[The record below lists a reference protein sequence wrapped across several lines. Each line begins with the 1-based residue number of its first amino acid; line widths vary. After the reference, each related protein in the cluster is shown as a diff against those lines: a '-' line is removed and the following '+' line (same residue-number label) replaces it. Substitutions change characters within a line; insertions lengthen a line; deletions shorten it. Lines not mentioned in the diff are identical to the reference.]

1 MKAGAYDQPKQ
12 EALARTKRRQAR
24 FRPQELGLQRL
35 DQADAIAIGIDEFAH
50 QRPTAPGWP
59 GALGGGRLGLPTSK
73 TWRTSNTAAQQE
85 AVEEMGYP
93 EG

>member
-1 MKAGAYDQPKQ
+1 MKAGAYDQAKQ
-12 EALARTKRRQAR
+12 EALARTKRRKR
-24 FRPQELGLQRL
+24 DPGRQELGLQRL

-50 QRPTAPGWP
+50 QRPAAFRWP

-73 TWRTSNTAAQQE
+73 TRRTSNTAGQQE
-85 AVEEMGYP
+85 AVEEMGYS